1 MKNKGGH
8 QRLEGKCLAMEELI
22 LGSGSFPME
31 TMRSTSKPGGQ
42 VGVVLD
48 EMAHKS
54 LHDLELYPRFS
65 STPFVSQST
74 EDAGEMDG
82 SQKV

>member
-1 MKNKGGH
+1 M
-8 QRLEGKCLAMEELI
+8 Q
-22 LGSGSFPME
+22 S
-31 TMRSTSKPGGQ
+31 
-42 VGVVLD
+42 
-48 EMAHKS
+48 
-54 LHDLELYPRFS
+54 LELCPRVS